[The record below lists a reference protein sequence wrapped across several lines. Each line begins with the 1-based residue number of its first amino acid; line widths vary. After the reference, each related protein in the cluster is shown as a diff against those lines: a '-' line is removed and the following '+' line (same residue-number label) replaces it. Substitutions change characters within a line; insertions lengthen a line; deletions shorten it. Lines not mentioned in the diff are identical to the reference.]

1 MKNTIFLFLAAFLM
15 TATVKAQTTA
25 DSIAAKYKL
34 LPMPEGMTLEKTF
47 PVLGSYH
54 LTGTMD
60 TTSVVTVS
68 MDSVNKGI
76 VWVEGLPQ
84 GKFKAYL
91 KQSPA
96 SYRVLAQ
103 KSESGTQV
111 PEGTLIFDPSTNTLN
126 IALGKPYDEANPSG
140 IFALANPSA
149 TGTEVA
155 DAGTQVKVKTKTKGA
170 KTAKNKVVFYSA
182 TKAVQNTTMNP
193 APQQQQQQ

>member
-1 MKNTIFLFLAAFLM
+1 
-15 TATVKAQTTA
+15 
-25 DSIAAKYKL
+25 
-34 LPMPEGMTLEKTF
+34 
-47 PVLGSYH
+47 
-54 LTGTMD
+54 
-60 TTSVVTVS
+60 
-68 MDSVNKGI
+68 
-76 VWVEGLPQ
+76 
-84 GKFKAYL
+84 
-91 KQSPA
+91 
-96 SYRVLAQ
+96 
-103 KSESGTQV
+103 TQV